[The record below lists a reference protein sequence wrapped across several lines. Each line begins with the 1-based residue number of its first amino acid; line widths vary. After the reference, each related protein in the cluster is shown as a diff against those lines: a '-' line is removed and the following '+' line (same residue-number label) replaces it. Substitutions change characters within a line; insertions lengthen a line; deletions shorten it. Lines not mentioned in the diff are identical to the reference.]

1 MDTGGSISRN
11 LPESVSF
18 CLKYKYNAYTME
30 IQVQNTNTLVSNLLH
45 RTISRKT
52 IFHYLPHSASNTNTN
67 TIQIPCIYKYKYN
80 GHWWAPTGQ
89 SPTIGHNLP
98 HSDANI
104 SEMPASILHSTSTSS
119 IQYQA
124 YFIYSILH
132 STSTQQLIQQHNS
145 TSEIYNSSHTE
156 IYLLKSTSNHQY
168 FENKSVQKSL
178 LRLQQMIPIIHHLF
192 RLFNL
197 PTNHMWKISFGLVS

>member
-11 LPESVSF
+11 LSESVSF
-18 CLKYKYNAYTME
+18 CLKYKQNAYTME
-30 IQVQNTNTLVSNLLH
+30 IQVQNTNTVVSNLLH

-52 IFHYLPHSASNTNTN
+52 IFHYLPHSASNTNTNTN

-132 STSTQQLIQQHNS
+132 STSTQQLIQQNNS
-145 TSEIYNSSHTE
+145 PSEIDNSSHTE
-156 IYLLKSTSNHQY
+156 IYLLNPPQISTIL
-168 FENKSVQKSL
+168 KSL
-178 LRLQQMIPIIHHLF
+178 LRLQQMIHIIHHL
-192 RLFNL
+192 
-197 PTNHMWKISFGLVS
+197 